1 MGSSIIGCEL
11 VGIAATPFT
20 TAGIYTWYNRIIK
33 PSFQPPNWVFGPVW
47 TILYALM
54 GIAAYL
60 VWEKGWEKR
69 EVKAALG
76 IFGIQLILNFFW
88 SLIFFGNKAFGW
100 AFVEILFLWVFIA
113 LTIWKFYKIS
123 KTAAYLLIPY
133 ILWVSFASVL
143 NGAIWWLNK

>member
-1 MGSSIIGCEL
+1 MGLSIIGCEL

-69 EVKAALG
+69 EVKTALG

-88 SLIFFGNKAFGW
+88 SFIFFGNKAFGW
-100 AFVEILFLWVFIA
+100 AFVEILVLWIFIA

-143 NGAIWWLNK
+143 NGAIWWLNR

>member
-1 MGSSIIGCEL
+1 MGLSIIGCEL

-143 NGAIWWLNK
+143 NGAIWWLNR

>member
-1 MGSSIIGCEL
+1 MGLSIIGCEL

-88 SLIFFGNKAFGW
+88 SFIFFGNKAFGW

-143 NGAIWWLNK
+143 NGAIWWLNR

>member
-1 MGSSIIGCEL
+1 MGLSIIGCEL

-76 IFGIQLILNFFW
+76 IFGIQLVLNFLW
-88 SLIFFGNKAFGW
+88 SIIFFGNKAFGW
-100 AFVEILFLWVFIA
+100 AFVEIIVLWIFIA
-113 LTIWKFYKIS
+113 LTIWKFYQIS

-143 NGAIWWLNK
+143 NGAIWWLNR